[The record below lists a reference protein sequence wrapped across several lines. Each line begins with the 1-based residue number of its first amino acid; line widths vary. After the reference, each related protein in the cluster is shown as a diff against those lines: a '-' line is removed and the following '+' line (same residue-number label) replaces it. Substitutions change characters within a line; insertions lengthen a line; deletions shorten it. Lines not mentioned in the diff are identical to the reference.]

1 MRNISRA
8 FIGSFAI
15 VGALSG
21 QVFAEGLP
29 DILGIQLGMP
39 AQDAHAKLQAQLPKN
54 KIQVQSTP
62 LPTIEK
68 PVIFSFTSAPAE
80 AVAMGM
86 EGDQVTVDV
95 TLPPNKQA
103 VWRVNR
109 THYFPGNGIPK
120 STLLA
125 SVREKY
131 GKETIANEL
140 GDKTTTDD
148 NKIATLLWLMDEQ
161 GHPIPPPGPIASGS
175 DPLPYCYPSRT
186 GDPRPVVETP
196 GPTYGNKRLEWCL
209 SSYTAVTVGFQQ
221 SPAMPEL
228 STQLYVTVLS
238 LPFGARAGEATK
250 KWKQDIAEG
259 KYKQDLEKAKQQEK
273 PKL

>member
-1 MRNISRA
+1 MKVLLSVITSVLMV
-8 FIGSFAI
+8 GSFAVH
-15 VGALSG
+15 VG
-21 QVFAEGLP
+21 AEGLP

-39 AQDAHAKLQAQLPKN
+39 VRDAHAKLQAQLPKN

-62 LPTIEK
+62 LPTIEN
-68 PVIFSFTSAPAE
+68 PIIYSFTSAPAE
-80 AVAMGM
+80 VIAMGM
-86 EGDQVTVDV
+86 EADQVTVDV

-109 THYFPGNGIPK
+109 IHYFPGNGIPK
-120 STLLA
+120 TTLLA

-131 GKETIANEL
+131 GKETIASEL

-148 NKIATLLWLMDEQ
+148 NKIASLLWLMDEQ

-175 DPLPYCYPSRT
+175 DPLPYCYPYRS
-186 GDPRPVVETP
+186 GDPRPIVETP

-209 SSYTAVTVGFQQ
+209 SSYTAVIVGFQQ
-221 SPAMPEL
+221 SPAIPEL

-238 LPFGARAGEATK
+238 LSLGARAGEATK

-259 KYKQDLEKAKQQEK
+259 KYKQDLEKAKQQDK

>member
-1 MRNISRA
+1 MKIVSRA
-8 FIGSFAI
+8 FIGIVAI
-15 VGALSG
+15 VVALASYAA
-21 QVFAEGLP
+21 AEGLP

-39 AQDAHAKLQAQLPKN
+39 VRDAYAKLQSQLPKN
-54 KIQVQSTP
+54 KVPVQSTP

-68 PVIFSFTSAPAE
+68 PVIYSFSSAPAE
-80 AVAMGM
+80 TIAMGM
-86 EGDQVTVDV
+86 EADQVTVDV

-120 STLLA
+120 TTLLT
-125 SVREKY
+125 SLREKY
-131 GKETIANEL
+131 GKETIAREM
-140 GDKTTTDD
+140 GDKTATDD
-148 NKIATLLWLMDEQ
+148 NKISALLWLMDEQ
-161 GHPIPPPGPIASGS
+161 GRPTRPPAPIGSGS
-175 DPLPYCYPSRT
+175 DPLNTCYASKG
-186 GDPRPVVETP
+186 GDPRPIVESP
-196 GPTYGNKRLEWCL
+196 GPNYGNKHIEWCL
-209 SSYTAVTVGFQQ
+209 SSYTAVIVEFQQ
-221 SPAMPEL
+221 SAMPEL
-228 STQLYVTVLS
+228 ATQMYVTVVS